1 MNTAVR
7 LRQLAA
13 ATRADDRGSAL
24 QTVIVAPATL
34 FLIAL
39 IITFGVLAQA
49 HQKVVHA
56 ANEAART
63 ASIARTAFAAG
74 PDAQTAARNDLAAR
88 GMTCTALNV
97 NTDLGGFRT
106 RPGVTASVSA
116 TVTCVISLDALG
128 FPKVMGSR
136 TITATAISPVDTYR
150 ERTR

>member
-1 MNTAVR
+1 MNTAAR

-13 ATRADDRGSAL
+13 TARADDRGSAL

-39 IITFGVLAQA
+39 IVTFGVLAQA

-63 ASIARTAFAAG
+63 AFAAA
-74 PDAQTAARNDLAAR
+74 PDAQAAARDDLTAR
-88 GMTCTALNV
+88 GLTCTALNV

-136 TITATAISPVDTYR
+136 TITATATSPVDTYR